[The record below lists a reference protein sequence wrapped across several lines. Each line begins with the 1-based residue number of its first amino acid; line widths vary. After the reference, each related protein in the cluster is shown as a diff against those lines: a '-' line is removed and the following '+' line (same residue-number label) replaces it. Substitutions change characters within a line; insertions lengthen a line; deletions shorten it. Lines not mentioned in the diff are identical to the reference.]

1 MAYQDILYEVNRGIA
16 RITIDRPDKFN
27 SFRGITCEELI
38 NAFDR
43 AGWDRKIGV
52 VVLTGAG
59 DKAFCTGGDLSSHEG
74 AYDGRG
80 TIGLPLE
87 ALQSVIR
94 DIPKPV
100 IARVQGYSIG
110 GGNVLSL
117 LCDLTIASEK
127 AIFGQVGPK
136 MGSVDPGF
144 GCAFLARTIGEKRAR
159 EMWYMCRRYTA
170 EEALRMGLANCVVPH
185 EQLDGEVQR
194 WCDELME
201 RSPTAL
207 AIAKRAFNADTEH
220 QRGISALGLQAVG
233 LYYDTGESK
242 EGVAAFKERRKPQF
256 RKFVRGA
263 EDN

>member
-1 MAYQDILYEVNRGIA
+1 MDYQDILYEVDGGIA
-16 RITIDRPDKFN
+16 TITINRPDRMN
-27 SFRGITCEELI
+27 AFRGITCEELVDAM
-38 NAFDR
+38 NR
-43 AGWDRKIGV
+43 AGWDRKIAV

-59 DKAFCTGGDLSSHEG
+59 DRAFCTGGDLSSHEG

-144 GCAFLARTIGEKRAR
+144 GCTYLARVVGEKRAR
-159 EMWYMCRRYTA
+159 EIWYMCWRYSA
-170 EEALRMGLANCVVPH
+170 QEAYEMGLVNRVVPH
-185 EQLDGEVQR
+185 DQLDAEVKR
-194 WCDELME
+194 WCDEIIE
-201 RSPTAL
+201 RSPTAIAL
-207 AIAKRAFNADTEH
+207 AKRAFNADTEH
-220 QRGISALGLQAVG
+220 QRGIAALGLEAVA
-233 LYYDTGESK
+233 LYYRTEESK
-242 EGVAAFKERRKPQF
+242 EGVKAFMEKRKPRF
-256 RKFVRGA
+256 RDV
-263 EDN
+263 D

>member
-1 MAYQDILYEVNRGIA
+1 MEYQDILYEVDQGIA
-16 RITIDRPDKFN
+16 TITINRPDKFN
-27 SFRGITCEELI
+27 AFRGITCDEMI
-38 NAFDR
+38 DAFNR

-52 VVLTGAG
+52 VVFKGAG
-59 DKAFCTGGDLSSHEG
+59 DKAFCTGGDLSSHDG
-74 AYDGRG
+74 AYDGKG

-110 GGNVLSL
+110 GGHVLSV

-144 GCAFLARTIGEKRAR
+144 GCAYLARIIGEKRAR
-159 EMWYMCRRYTA
+159 EMWYMCWRYSA
-170 EEALRMGLANCVVPH
+170 QEALQMGLVNRVVPH
-185 EQLDGEVQR
+185 EMLDEEVQR
-194 WCDELME
+194 WCNEIME
-201 RSPTAL
+201 RSPTAI

-233 LYYDTGESK
+233 LYYDTDESK
-242 EGVAAFKERRKPQF
+242 EGVNAFMEKRKPDF
-256 RKFVRGA
+256 RKFT
-263 EDN
+263 

>member
-1 MAYQDILYEVNRGIA
+1 MDYQDILYDVNDGVA
-16 RITIDRPDKFN
+16 TITINRPDKFN
-27 SFRGITCEELI
+27 AFRGRTCDELI
-38 NAFDR
+38 EAFNT

-87 ALQSVIR
+87 AMQSVIR

-136 MGSVDPGF
+136 MGSVDPGY
-144 GCAFLARTIGEKRAR
+144 GCAYLARIVGEKRAR
-159 EMWYMCRRYTA
+159 EIWYMCWRYTA
-170 EEALRMGLANCVVPH
+170 QEAYEMGLVNRVVPH
-185 EQLDGEVQR
+185 DKLDEEVKR
-194 WCDELME
+194 WCDDIME
-201 RSPTAL
+201 RSPTAI
-207 AIAKRAFNADTEH
+207 AIAKRSFNADTEH
-220 QRGISALGLQAVG
+220 QRGLSALGLQAVS
-233 LYYDTGESK
+233 LYYNTDESK
-242 EGVAAFKERRKPQF
+242 EGVKAFLEKRKPQF
-256 RKFVRGA
+256 RKFT
-263 EDN
+263 

>member
-1 MAYQDILYEVNRGIA
+1 MDYQDILYEVDGGIA
-16 RITIDRPDKFN
+16 TITINRPDKMN
-27 SFRGITCEELI
+27 AFRGITCEELVDAM
-38 NAFDR
+38 NR
-43 AGWDRKIGV
+43 AGWDRKIAV

-59 DKAFCTGGDLSSHEG
+59 DRAFCTGGDLSSHEG

-100 IARVQGYSIG
+100 IARVQGFSIG

-144 GCAFLARTIGEKRAR
+144 GCTYLARVVGEKRAR
-159 EMWYMCRRYTA
+159 EIWYMCWRYSA
-170 EEALRMGLANCVVPH
+170 QEAYEMGLVNRVVPH
-185 EQLDGEVQR
+185 DQLDTEVKR
-194 WCDELME
+194 WCDEIIE
-201 RSPTAL
+201 RSPTAIAL
-207 AIAKRAFNADTEH
+207 AKRAFNADTEH
-220 QRGISALGLQAVG
+220 QRGMAALGLEAVA
-233 LYYDTGESK
+233 LYYRTEESK
-242 EGVAAFKERRKPQF
+242 EGVKAFMEKRKPRF
-256 RKFVRGA
+256 R
-263 EDN
+263 DLD

>member
-1 MAYQDILYEVNRGIA
+1 MEYQDILYEVDQGVA
-16 RITIDRPDKFN
+16 RITINRPDKFN
-27 SFRGITCEELI
+27 SFRGITCDELI
-38 NAFDR
+38 DAFNR

-74 AYDGRG
+74 AYDGKG

-144 GCAFLARTIGEKRAR
+144 RLRLPGPYRWREAGTRDVVYVLALSGR
-159 EMWYMCRRYTA
+159 
-170 EEALRMGLANCVVPH
+170 
-185 EQLDGEVQR
+185 
-194 WCDELME
+194 
-201 RSPTAL
+201 
-207 AIAKRAFNADTEH
+207 
-220 QRGISALGLQAVG
+220 
-233 LYYDTGESK
+233 
-242 EGVAAFKERRKPQF
+242 
-256 RKFVRGA
+256 RGA
-263 EDN
+263 ADGARQSRGSA

>member
-1 MAYQDILYEVNRGIA
+1 MAYQDILYTDDRGIA
-16 RITIDRPDKFN
+16 RITINRPDKFN

-38 NAFDR
+38 DAFNR

-52 VVLTGAG
+52 VVLTGTG

-74 AYDGRG
+74 TYDGRG

-127 AIFGQVGPK
+127 AVFGQVGPK

-159 EMWYMCRRYTA
+159 EMWYLCRRYTA
-170 EEALRMGLANCVVPH
+170 AEAFQMGLVNRVVEH
-185 EQLDGEVQR
+185 ELLDQEVQS
-194 WCDELME
+194 WCDGLMK

-233 LYYDTGESK
+233 LYYDTDESK
-242 EGVAAFKERRKPQF
+242 EGVAAFKEKRDPQF
-256 RKFVRGA
+256 RKFVKGA
-263 EDN
+263 ME